1 MERVL
6 VVDDNEQNCE
16 LMTDILANWGYEVF
30 KAIQGKEAI
39 NLTLKYK
46 PDIILLDVM
55 LPGMNGF
62 EVCYELK
69 NNQQTQNIPIVMLTV
84 LNEVEDRIRGYKVGA
99 EIFLSK
105 PINYN
110 ELKYKIVSLI
120 KQKKILDNMEQR
132 WQVVETLLNIMEKRN
147 YKLYIHSVRV
157 KEYCHKVA
165 KLLSLAD
172 EQYERLMVGA
182 CLHDVGKII
191 NETSLE
197 HVYAGVEIIKPL
209 KINYWLEEFVKHH
222 HEKLNGQGFP
232 DGLLNQDLSNEL
244 QILACVNRFVEL
256 WETDGNKDN
265 AVKIIKE
272 EAEKEFW
279 NSNAVS
285 SLEQVLED
293 EKFIEYYF
301 K

>member
-16 LMTDILANWGYEVF
+16 LMTDILANWGYDVF
-30 KAIQGKEAI
+30 KAVQGKEAI
-39 NLTLKYK
+39 NLTLRYK

-84 LNEVEDRIRGYKVGA
+84 LNDVEDRIRGYKVGA

-110 ELKYKIVSLI
+110 ELKYKIQSLI

-132 WQVVETLLNIMEKRN
+132 WAVVNTILNIMEKQD
-147 YKLYIHSVRV
+147 YKLYIHSCRV
-157 KEYCHKVA
+157 KDYCHKVA
-165 KLLSLAD
+165 NLLALAD
-172 EQYERLMVGA
+172 QQYERLMVGA

-191 NETSLE
+191 NESYLE
-197 HVYAGVEIIKPL
+197 HVHTGAEIIKPL
-209 KINYWLEEFVKHH
+209 KISHWLEEFVKRH

-232 DGLLNQDLSNEL
+232 DGLLKQDLSNEV
-244 QILACVNRFVEL
+244 QVLACINRFVEL
-256 WETDGNKDN
+256 WEAEGNKDK
-265 AVKIIKE
+265 AVAIIKE
-272 EAEKEFW
+272 EAEKDDW
-279 NSNAVS
+279 SINAVS
-285 SLEQVLED
+285 ALEQVLED